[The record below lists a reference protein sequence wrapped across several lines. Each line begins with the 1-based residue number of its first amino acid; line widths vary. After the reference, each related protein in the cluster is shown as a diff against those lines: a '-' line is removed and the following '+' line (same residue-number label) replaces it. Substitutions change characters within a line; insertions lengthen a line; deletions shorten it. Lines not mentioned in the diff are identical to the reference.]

1 MAINWGGV
9 AGIIVFYLLIL
20 AVGLWAS
27 RKSKGS
33 SDQEEVM
40 LAGRNIGA
48 VVGIFT
54 MTATWVGGGFINGTA
69 EYVFKPYGNSGLVW
83 TQATWAYSISLVLG
97 GLFFAKIMRSKGYF
111 TLLDPFENKYG
122 SRMCGL
128 LFIPAITGDLFYTAA
143 ILNALGSTVSVVLEL
158 DRTLSVIVSAC
169 IAVFYTFIGG
179 LYSVIYTDI
188 IQLICMF
195 VGMWICVPF
204 AMTNEAVES
213 IGSTSQEW
221 LGTIESDQAGLWID
235 SALLLIFGGIPWQA
249 YFQRV
254 LSSKTPRTAQIL
266 SCVSGFGCLLMSIP
280 PVLLGAVGAST
291 SWNDTTLDLG
301 NIDPF
306 SQTSLILPLVIQYL
320 TPPVI
325 SFIGLGAVSAAVMSS
340 ADSSIL
346 SSSSMFTHNVYKQV
360 FRPKAGKLELLWVM
374 RASIVVGGVIA
385 TAFGLSINS
394 VYKLFVF
401 CSDFVYVVLFPQFLC
416 VIHFSKCNTYGS
428 LLAYIVAL
436 ILRFGGGDSLL
447 GIPALIKYP
456 YYDDEEEVQLFPY
469 KTLAM
474 LSSLLT
480 ILVVSY
486 PLDYLFKKG
495 TIPKRYDFFRCVVNL
510 PATKDEADSDEDE
523 VNYELRRRD
532 STDSPAEEDD
542 KCET

>member
-27 RKSKGS
+27 RKNKGS
-33 SDQEEVM
+33 SDQEQVV

-54 MTATWVGGGFINGTA
+54 MTATWVGGGYINGTA
-69 EYVFKPYGNSGLVW
+69 ENVFLPEGNSGLVW
-83 TQATWAYSISLVLG
+83 TQAVWGYSTSLVLG
-97 GLFFAKIMRSKGYF
+97 GLFFAKIMRSKGYI
-111 TLLDPFENKYG
+111 TMLDPFQLKYG
-122 SRMCGL
+122 SRMGGL
-128 LFIPAITGDLFYTAA
+128 LFIPALTGELFWTAA
-143 ILNALGSTVSVVLEL
+143 ILNALGSTISVVLEL

-169 IAVFYTFIGG
+169 IAMFYTFFGG
-179 LYSVIYTDI
+179 LYSVVYTDI
-188 IQLICMF
+188 IQLICIF
-195 VGMWICVPF
+195 VGLWICVPF
-204 AMTNEAVES
+204 AMTNEAVEP
-213 IGSTSQEW
+213 IGSTSEEW
-221 LGTIESDQAGLWID
+221 LGTIESDQVGLWLD
-235 SALLLIFGGIPWQA
+235 SALLLVCGGIPWQV

-266 SCVSGFGCLLMSIP
+266 SFVAGIGCIIMGIP
-280 PVLLGAVGAST
+280 SVLIGAIGAST
-291 SWNDTTLDLG
+291 SWDNTTLDLEK
-301 NIDPF
+301 IDPY

-374 RASIVVGGVIA
+374 RACIVVAGVIA
-385 TAFGLSINS
+385 TALSLSINS
-394 VYKLFVF
+394 VYQLFVF
-401 CSDFVYVVLFPQFLC
+401 CSDFVYVVLFPQLLC
-416 VIHFSKCNTYGS
+416 VIYFSKCNTYGS

-456 YYDDEEEVQLFPY
+456 YYDEEEEVQLFPY
-469 KTLAM
+469 KTLSM

-510 PATKDEADSDEDE
+510 PSAKDQVDSGDDEANVEMEKRDPKVSSPAGEDE
-523 VNYELRRRD
+523 
-532 STDSPAEEDD
+532 
-542 KCET
+542 